1 MNNTFMNN
9 FPLKVIEL
17 FGGHP
22 GTYKLFYTDWIVI
35 RHLEELALGRPTTL
49 SEDEFQKLGNA
60 REFFREKYKQGI
72 TMQTI
77 DFDISKVL
85 LPSIEATSM
94 RYKDVQAYKTKF
106 ENGETP
112 PPIFVFYRRDQ
123 EDNQREYFIQ
133 DGHRRVAA
141 AQELGIKTLPAVVW
155 DFT

>member
-60 REFFREKYKQGI
+60 REFFREKYNSVLAD
-72 TMQTI
+72 TI
-77 DFDISKVL
+77 LFMKFRTYVKYCTRFFYFVGS
-85 LPSIEATSM
+85 LP
-94 RYKDVQAYKTKF
+94 
-106 ENGETP
+106 
-112 PPIFVFYRRDQ
+112 
-123 EDNQREYFIQ
+123 
-133 DGHRRVAA
+133 
-141 AQELGIKTLPAVVW
+141 
-155 DFT
+155 